1 MCKVF
6 INQICHLFQENETL
20 EILFIYK
27 NKIHVPVFT
36 QGTFFKERKFV
47 TFACENWD
55 VKEK

>member
-47 TFACENWD
+47 TFACEN
-55 VKEK
+55 